1 MKVVDVL
8 SKFFMMVGI
17 LAVVAVGLYM
27 IAKQINKY
35 KPPKK
40 PDDPNDPYMIHIGAV
55 CPTGW
60 DIENTND
67 GVTCTDNTKQ
77 NLYNGCKKKETFQKL
92 RKKDWQH
99 FVNTGKPTG
108 SMRKRCDFVTNCD
121 GNANNNNNNRYNSW
135 IGVSNKC

>member
-17 LAVVAVGLYM
+17 LAMVAAGLYM
-27 IAKQINKY
+27 IAKQIDKY

-60 DIENTND
+60 DIENTDN

-77 NLYNGCKKKETFQKL
+77 ELYSGCKKDAEFLKL
-92 RKKDWQH
+92 RKKDWKH

-108 SMRKRCDFVTNCD
+108 SMIKRCDFVKNCD
-121 GNANNNNNNRYNSW
+121 GDNNRYNSW

>member
-17 LAVVAVGLYM
+17 LAMVAVGLYM
-27 IAKQINKY
+27 IAKQIDKY

-60 DIENTND
+60 DIENTDN
-67 GVTCTDNTKQ
+67 GVTCKDNTKQ
-77 NLYNGCKKKETFQKL
+77 NLYSGCNTEETFKKL
-92 RKKDWQH
+92 RKKDWKH
-99 FVNTGKPTG
+99 FVNTGKPKG
-108 SMRKRCDFVTNCD
+108 SMIGRCDFVRNC
-121 GNANNNNNNRYNSW
+121 GNDTRYNSW